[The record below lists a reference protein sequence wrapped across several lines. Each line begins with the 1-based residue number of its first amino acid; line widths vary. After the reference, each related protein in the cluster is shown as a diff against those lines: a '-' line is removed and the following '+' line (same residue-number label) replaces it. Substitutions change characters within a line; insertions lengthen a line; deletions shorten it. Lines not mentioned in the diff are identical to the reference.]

1 MHTAW
6 NRGCV
11 VLIRRVLRLT
21 LRAQSSMVEGPAQLD
36 LRWMSPWGPRTS
48 IRGDARLCGLAT
60 VQLKEHVLDLRHR
73 RLVDLLVDADGRQRR
88 EEIWVNVRVRE
99 VARAREELLDI
110 GLVRRRALNLCLA
123 AHVDFRRGDCN
134 QKLIKIMISP
144 GRD

>member
-1 MHTAW
+1 
-6 NRGCV
+6 
-11 VLIRRVLRLT
+11 
-21 LRAQSSMVEGPAQLD
+21 MVEGPAPLD
-36 LRWMSPWGPRTS
+36 EPL
-48 IRGDARLCGLAT
+48 GLAHEPVSPEVT
-60 VQLKEHVLDLRHR
+60 LASDALPRYSLKNMSLIELRHR

-88 EEIWVNVRVRE
+88 EKIWVNVRVRE